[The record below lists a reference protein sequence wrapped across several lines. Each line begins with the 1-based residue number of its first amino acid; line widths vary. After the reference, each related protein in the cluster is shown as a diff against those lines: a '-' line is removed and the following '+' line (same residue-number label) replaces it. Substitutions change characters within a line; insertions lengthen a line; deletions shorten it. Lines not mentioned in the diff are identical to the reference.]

1 MPDDPRASHEPAERL
16 PRALAQ
22 HIRVGIG
29 GWNFEPWRTTFYPEG
44 LAHTKELAYASRQM
58 TAIEINST
66 YYGSQKPATFA
77 KWRDEVPDDFVFSLK
92 ATRYATNRRVL
103 GEAGES
109 IERFVTSGIAELGK
123 KLGPIVWQFAPTKQF
138 DAQDFEA
145 FLALLP
151 NKIDAHRLRHALE
164 VRHES
169 FAVPEF
175 VKLAHKYQAAIVL
188 TDSEKFPLLPD
199 LTGDFVYARLMRSES
214 ERKTGYAAK
223 ALELWADRAQTWAKG
238 AAPDDLRRVEERA
251 PAPGKPRDVFVYFIN
266 GAKERAP
273 AAARAL
279 LERLG

>member
-1 MPDDPRASHEPAERL
+1 MAGSASRRARRFLIHRKFACQVI
-16 PRALAQ
+16 RARPTNQPNDCLVRWRNTYAWAS
-22 HIRVGIG
+22 

-123 KLGPIVWQFAPTKQF
+123 KLGPIVWQFAPTKPF

-151 NKIDAHRLRHALE
+151 KKIDAHRLRHALD

-175 VKLAHKYQAAIVL
+175 VKLARKY
-188 TDSEKFPLLPD
+188 K
-199 LTGDFVYARLMRSES
+199 AR
-214 ERKTGYAAK
+214 
-223 ALELWADRAQTWAKG
+223 DRAHR
-238 AAPDDLRRVEERA
+238 LREVS
-251 PAPGKPRDVFVYFIN
+251 D
-266 GAKERAP
+266 
-273 AAARAL
+273 AARFDWRFCVRAIDAQRVR
-279 LERLG
+279 EEDRLRGAGAGAMGRSGTDVGQGRCAR